1 MDEEIRKEI
10 ENKEN
15 KMVNK
20 KEEMAEK
27 IVEALMSIPHAKI
40 FEL

>member
-1 MDEEIRKEI
+1 MDEKIKKEI

-15 KMVNK
+15 KK
-20 KEEMAEK
+20 GEMAEK
-27 IVEALMSIPHAKI
+27 IVEALMSIPQAKI